1 MSSAGRVLDI
11 PLQVLNLVKA
21 TGAESRL
28 VIRLGRN
35 LLNRAVSL
43 FTEARSFDPF
53 NISVSTS
60 LTTGIE
66 RDSGVD

>member
-1 MSSAGRVLDI
+1 
-11 PLQVLNLVKA
+11 
-21 TGAESRL
+21 
-28 VIRLGRN
+28 
-35 LLNRAVSL
+35 LNRAVSL